1 MRRQVLVMQPETGEM
16 VAGVWRETH
25 AEPFTAMLSMQP
37 ASSGG
42 SFKEYLT
49 GRKVTDYMEAIGE
62 VELGAT
68 EEGEQNGA
76 YVICGQKKY
85 QVVSRL
91 DWLNGVIN
99 HYEYL
104 LLAINEKKERVS
116 G

>member
-1 MRRQVLVMQPETGEM
+1 MRRQVTIMQPTSGAM
-16 VAGVWRETH
+16 VAGIWRETH
-25 AEPFTAMLSMQP
+25 GEPFTAMLSMQS

-42 SFKEYLT
+42 TFKEYLT

-62 VELGAT
+62 TELQAT
-68 EEGEQNGA
+68 VEGENTGA
-76 YVICGQKKY
+76 YVVCGGKKY
-85 QVVSRL
+85 EVVARM

-104 LLAINEKKERVS
+104 LFSVNEKKERIT